1 MPNQQF
7 NPLRSVD
14 GGQIPCPSKYDVK
27 YSDISASDA
36 GRTEDCVMHKMT
48 IGRKVHIELEW
59 SNIPDEGVKIVLRAF
74 THREYF
80 EVTYYDYM
88 METYE
93 TKTFYVGD
101 RSVASHNR
109 ATPISTVTFN
119 IIER

>member
-88 METYE
+88 MEDYE

-101 RSVASHNR
+101 RSVVSHNR
-109 ATPISTVTFN
+109 AMPISTVTFN